1 MRNIMTILGN
11 EAMRHR
17 LENIEQM
24 VANMLPFLPVLDAVP
39 NAAIFIKDIDARY
52 LLANRTLVQRC
63 GLKQLT
69 RLIGKTSAEVFP
81 AQMGPGY
88 TQQDTRVLKQGAILE
103 NQLELHLFSSREPGW
118 CLTSK
123 RPVRNYEDEIIGL
136 MGISIDL
143 PSASGAHPAYQRL
156 VAVDEHIRKHFSD
169 ALSMKELTCIAGMSV
184 AQLERYCKRVFHLTP
199 RQMIHKARLEHA
211 HRLLNT
217 GLPIT
222 DIALQC
228 GYTDHSAFTRQF
240 KMLTG
245 HTPRQYRET
254 HGRNGTALAEAM
266 VLRAGPAT
274 Q

>member
-1 MRNIMTILGN
+1 MQKIIDMLGG
-11 EAMRHR
+11 EAISQRS
-17 LENIEQM
+17 ENIEQM
-24 VANMLPFLPVLDAVP
+24 VLNLLPFLPVLDAVP
-39 NAAIFIKDIDARY
+39 NAVIFIKDTQARY

-63 GLKQLT
+63 GLKQLA

-81 AQMGPGY
+81 AQMGPGF

-123 RPVRNYEDEIIGL
+123 RPLRNGQDEIIGL
-136 MGISIDL
+136 MGISMDL
-143 PSASGAHPAYQRL
+143 PSASGSHPAYQRL
-156 VAVDEHIRKHFSD
+156 VAVDEHIRKHFSG
-169 ALSMKELTCIAGMSV
+169 AVSMKELTGIAGMSV

-211 HRLLNT
+211 HGLLNT
-217 GLPIT
+217 ALPIT

-245 HTPRQYRET
+245 QTPRQYRET
-254 HGRNGTALAEAM
+254 RGRNAAA
-266 VLRAGPAT
+266 
-274 Q
+274 

>member
-1 MRNIMTILGN
+1 MQNITTMLN
-11 EAMRHR
+11 MEAMPHR

-24 VANMLPFLPVLDAVP
+24 VGNMLPFLPVLDAVP
-39 NAAIFIKDIDARY
+39 NAAIFIKDMHARY
-52 LLANRTLVQRC
+52 LLANRSLVQRC

-81 AQMGPGY
+81 TQMGPGY
-88 TQQDTRVLKQGAILE
+88 TQQDARVLTQGVILD

-123 RPVRNYEDEIIGL
+123 RPVRNHHNEIIGL
-136 MGISIDL
+136 MGISVDL

-156 VAVDEHIRKHFSD
+156 VAVDAHIRKHFSD
-169 ALSMKELTCIAGMSV
+169 AVTMKELTAIAGMSV

-217 GLPIT
+217 ALPIT

-240 KMLTG
+240 KLLTG

-254 HGRNGTALAEAM
+254 CGHNGAALPEA
-266 VLRAGPAT
+266 GD
-274 Q
+274 